1 MSHSGGQTRT
11 DEGFGVS
18 LSPLPDDTGVL
29 VVDPVERHRFR
40 LFTPTAPA
48 LVSAETSVFR
58 FPVDAA
64 VRFVTERIDLP
75 SVVSVYVR
83 DDEGEMLAEA
93 SHFADESFGP
103 GTYEIELCAQL
114 KLYLRVEGC
123 VAVTAD
129 ATRTRITFDGPTEVV
144 VGGRSHHEQPATTV
158 TTTDDPTDVMRALST
173 LSSALKTTSVERSYP
188 TLRGH
193 PPLVE
198 RGDTLSIPD
207 GLTTPETGVAIELP
221 RTLEHAY
228 VAAPLAYYLGADLVP
243 GDHPRIVTDTGF
255 EHRLDTPRG
264 FEREVERVLKQ
275 TFFFDCLVRTE
286 GYYQVDL
293 HERTAVEPA
302 VDLDFAALYDASLAD
317 RLAATLPVP
326 YEVIRD
332 QVPQWKLTTHVAPT
346 PDNVELLP
354 FVVNDLAVVRTPR
367 STTVSAS
374 EVQTTATSEFFRA
387 GDDGSV
393 RSAAADTG
401 RAYVQPETTES
412 LEQAWMGDGTPLGAA
427 KTTIQAFRNRLARSP
442 SAEAIDITVVCND
455 AAMVDER
462 DVVDGVYGTRDELPF
477 DVTVSYD
484 LAVDELR
491 EALTADVEFFHYIG
505 HIDAD
510 GFACAD
516 GRLDATTLDEVGP
529 DAFLLNACQS
539 YEQGVALVDAGA
551 IGGIVTLSDVVNSG
565 AVEMGKNLAR
575 LLNRGFPLGSALD
588 VASDD
593 TAIGSQ
599 YVVAGDGSLA
609 IAQTEGGVPCVCAVR
624 AVGDDRFD
632 LEYRVFPTTS
642 RGMGTLV
649 IPHLESVRTHYLSS
663 GAIDTFELS
672 RDELARFLSLGEV
685 PVVVENQLRWSGELD
700 VASL

>member
-1 MSHSGGQTRT
+1 MSHSTGRPRT
-11 DEGFGVS
+11 DDGFGVS
-18 LSPLPDDTGVL
+18 LSPLPDGTGLL

-40 LFTPTAPA
+40 LLTPTAPA
-48 LVSAETSVFR
+48 LETADQSVFR

-64 VRFVTERIDLP
+64 VRFVTERIELP
-75 SVVSVYVR
+75 SVIAVYVR

-93 SHFADESFGP
+93 SHFADESFDSGA
-103 GTYEIELCAQL
+103 YELELCAQM
-114 KLYLRVEGC
+114 KLYLRVEGG

-144 VGGRSHHEQPATTV
+144 VGGRSRHQQPATTV
-158 TTTDDPTDVMRALST
+158 TTTDDPTDVMCALST

-198 RGDTLSIPD
+198 HGAALSIPD
-207 GLTTPETGVAIELP
+207 GLVTPATGVTIELP

-243 GDHPRIVTDTGF
+243 GHQPRIVTDTGF
-255 EHRLDTPRG
+255 EHGLDTPRG

-293 HERTAVEPA
+293 HERATVEPD
-302 VDLDFAALYDASLAD
+302 VDLDFAALYDASLVD
-317 RLAATLPVP
+317 RLAAVLRVP
-326 YEVIRD
+326 YEVIRE
-332 QVPQWKLTTHVAPT
+332 QVPKWKLTTHVAPT
-346 PDNVELLP
+346 AENVELLP
-354 FVVNDLAVVRTPR
+354 FVVNDLAVIRTPQAM
-367 STTVSAS
+367 TVSTS
-374 EVQTTATSEFFRA
+374 DVQAAATSEFFRA
-387 GDDGSV
+387 GGSGSV
-393 RSAAADTG
+393 RSTATDAG

-412 LEQAWMGDGTPLGAA
+412 LEQAWVGDGTPLGAS
-427 KTTIQAFRNRLARSP
+427 KTTIQAFRNRLTRSP
-442 SAEAIDITVVCND
+442 AADSIDITVVCND
-455 AAMVDER
+455 DAMADER

-477 DVTVSYD
+477 EVAVSYD
-484 LAVDELR
+484 LTVDELR
-491 EALTADVEFFHYIG
+491 ETLTAEGEFFHYIG
-505 HIDAD
+505 HIDAS

-516 GRLDATTLDEVGP
+516 GRLDASSLDEVGP

-539 YEQGVALVDAGA
+539 YEQGIALVDAGA

-565 AVEMGKNLAR
+565 AVEMGESLAR

-599 YVVAGDGSLA
+599 YVVVGDGSLA
-609 IAQTEGGVPCVCAVR
+609 IAQPESGVPSVCAVR
-624 AVGDDRFD
+624 AVGGDRFE
-632 LEYRVFPTTS
+632 LEYRVFPTTA

-663 GAIDTFELS
+663 GTVDTFELS

-685 PVVVENQLRWSGELD
+685 PVVVENELRWSGELD